1 MTDQPNITQ
10 FSGQR
15 SAQSQREP
23 SALIRKTV
31 RQLNY
36 IGVFD
41 TPTMHAVI
49 KRRIEALAATEMR
62 EAA

>member
-1 MTDQPNITQ
+1 MTSTSILTHLRP
-10 FSGQR
+10 SG
-15 SAQSQREP
+15 SCQSQ
-23 SALIRKTV
+23 SQTNALIRKTV